1 MLPLLHLNRR
11 RAAREAERQFPKFEE
26 RLLTFS
32 ERSAQS
38 PQDPF
43 LELLAADALEVARD
57 SQPEQVAPRN
67 HVLSFVSAA
76 AASVL
81 VLVWLGTYGP
91 GFMGY
96 GTSLLW
102 GAIPKD
108 EVKPFYEIVV
118 KPGDKTVRRKAD
130 MMVTAR
136 LVGFQSERVR
146 LLAKFTSSS
155 KWDEVVMRPET
166 GGTGYEFLF
175 ASVPEALEYYVE
187 AGSVRSKHYKLNVI
201 DLPGVKRLR
210 VTYHYPAWTGLPDK
224 TEDPGGDLRAVEG
237 TQADVVVDTDRPLPN
252 GALVLD
258 DGTQVELRD
267 GKARVPIQ
275 KDGLYHVA
283 AKEQGEAVRLSE
295 DYFIEAQKDAPPN
308 VRIIRPGRDAKVN
321 PLEEVTVAVEADDDF
336 GLKAVEL
343 HYSVNGGPEKTVALA
358 DAKGRKTA
366 EGSTQLNLEDFKLS
380 PGDVVSMYASARD
393 ARSTAHTDMF
403 FVLAEPFERAYTQSQ
418 QMGGAGGSGGD
429 ESSISARQREII
441 VATWNQVKSQAADSG
456 GRSGERKVSG
466 GYAG

>member
-1 MLPLLHLNRR
+1 MNPLQGLSEYLARVERRLKVLAWSRGAALTAGAALGFTVAGVLIANHFAFSSESVTSVRVVLFLALAAALGAGLVLPLLHLNRR

-32 ERSAQS
+32 ERAAHT
-38 PQDPF
+38 PDDPF

-57 SQPEQVAPRN
+57 SHAEQVAPRN
-67 HVLSFVSAA
+67 HVLSLASAA
-76 AASVL
+76 AAAVL

-102 GAIPKD
+102 GAIPKS
-108 EVKPFYEIVV
+108 EAKPFYDIVV

-130 MMVTAR
+130 MLVTAQ

-146 LLAKFTSSS
+146 LLAKYTSAS
-155 KWDEVVMRPET
+155 KWDEVVMRPEA

-175 ASVPEALEYYVE
+175 ASVPEPLEYYVE
-187 AGSVRSKHYKLNVI
+187 AGAVRSKHYKLNVI

-210 VTYHYPAWTGLPDK
+210 VTYHYPAWSALPDK

-252 GALVLD
+252 GSLVLD
-258 DGTQVELRD
+258 DGTKIDLRD

-275 KDGLYHVA
+275 KDGMYHVA
-283 AKEQGEAVRLSE
+283 SFEQGEPVRLSE

-336 GLKAVEL
+336 GLKGVDL

-358 DAKGRKTA
+358 DAKGR
-366 EGSTQLNLEDFKLS
+366 
-380 PGDVVSMYASARD
+380 
-393 ARSTAHTDMF
+393 
-403 FVLAEPFERAYTQSQ
+403 
-418 QMGGAGGSGGD
+418 
-429 ESSISARQREII
+429 
-441 VATWNQVKSQAADSG
+441 
-456 GRSGERKVSG
+456 
-466 GYAG
+466 